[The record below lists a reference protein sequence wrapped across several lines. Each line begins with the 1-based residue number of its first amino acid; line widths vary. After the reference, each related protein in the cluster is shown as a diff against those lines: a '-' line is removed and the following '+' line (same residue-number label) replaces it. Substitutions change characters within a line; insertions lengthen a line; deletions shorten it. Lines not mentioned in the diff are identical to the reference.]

1 MTIVCTHFSERQING
16 FMAHP
21 WLIIDANNNDILGL
35 SSVKIWTRT
44 DKELS
49 ENEKK
54 KRPIEEKES

>member
-1 MTIVCTHFSERQING
+1 
-16 FMAHP
+16 MAHP